1 MNITPHEDD
10 TPEILG
16 EKLAQRLQWDGNAIT
31 AAFLA
36 ALTEANFHTLR
47 AQLEPVIKNHLEG

>member
-16 EKLAQRLQWDGNAIT
+16 EKLAQRLQWEGHAIT

-36 ALTEANFHTLR
+36 ALTEANFHQLR
-47 AQLEPVIKNHLEG
+47 AQLEPVIKQHLEA